1 MEINHKI
8 LSLNSTPQNAVT
20 RGNGHSMNTL
30 SIQNISN
37 SGNAYL
43 GNSLVTTTNFGYKV
57 CPGQSFCIEMAFSN
71 NIYAVGDSGVQI
83 AVMEVHRA

>member
-1 MEINHKI
+1 MDISHKI

-30 SIQNISN
+30 NIQNISS

-43 GNSLVTTTNFGYKV
+43 GDPSVTTTNFGYKIY
-57 CPGQSFCIEMAFSN
+57 PGQSFSIEMAWSN
-71 NIYAVGDSGVQI
+71 NIYVVGDSGVQVAI
-83 AVMEVHRA
+83 IEAHRS